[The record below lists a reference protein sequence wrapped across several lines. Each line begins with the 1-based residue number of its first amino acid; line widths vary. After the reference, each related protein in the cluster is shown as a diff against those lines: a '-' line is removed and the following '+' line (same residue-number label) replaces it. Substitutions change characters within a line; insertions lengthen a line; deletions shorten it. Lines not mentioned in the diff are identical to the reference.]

1 MPFLVLILAMG
12 LFNYGIIYF
21 FERMGGDAISAENGL
36 FRKGTIRRKTTA
48 GLKGPNRKETIN
60 KKKKL
65 ELSLAVERS
74 SEIQRL

>member
-12 LFNYGIIYF
+12 LFNYGIIHF
-21 FERMGGDAISAENGL
+21 FQQMGGDAISAGNGL
-36 FRKGTIRRKTTA
+36 FRKGSIRRKTTA
-48 GLKGPNRKETIN
+48 GLKGYNRKETIN
-60 KKKKL
+60 EKKKL